1 MKKLIYLSIYLLF
14 LSNLDAQQTT
24 TIHFDK
30 PYYFSGDYIFYSF
43 CDSELAS
50 ENITARVSFYDEVRV
65 IESYHI
71 KIKNG
76 CGEGFIKTAYDSPS
90 KMYQMV
96 IHVFDEETFQP
107 IDLLATSIRI
117 YNEADI
123 SRTSLVSLP
132 KSQEELI
139 IADGQDVAQSDGAIE
154 LTLTI
159 PSQLRDKVKRVS
171 VSVRDQVLY
180 GPHLGTSSSQNHTNL
195 PVLVSGIPFSGRR
208 IYKGN
213 PDMTSKLLF
222 ALNTEQLIFDATE
235 VGNEEVIHFQLS
247 DFHDRQRITFMD
259 YLENEI
265 SVEPDAPWS
274 PLAYDQPLSI
284 DSSIIRHLDVHREEK
299 LINRLFEKVPVS
311 PARDTAIKV
320 ALRMPPNYTLD
331 VQEFD
336 IRGTTVDIFK
346 EIVTPLK
353 FRNLGKG
360 EFGGRVF
367 YERNGLSK
375 FYSRD
380 PLFILGD
387 RATMQGSYIAKFP
400 LQDISYFKIYSLYD
414 SLANLSPIAFGG
426 LVYVDM
432 VDPNYTLPEEITLPS
447 LTLQGLQAPVVYP
460 ITPRRAQNQ
469 PSIGPLSYW
478 NPKAT
483 HEGGSIPLRFPE
495 SDVSTT
501 YLVEAV
507 LHLENGRIEVIRR
520 LVPSGI

>member
-1 MKKLIYLSIYLLF
+1 MKKLIHIFIYLLF
-14 LSNLDAQQTT
+14 VSNLAAQQTT

-43 CDSELAS
+43 CDSELGS
-50 ENITARVSFYDEVRV
+50 ETITARVSFYDEVRV
-65 IESYHI
+65 IESYYI

-96 IHVFDEETFQP
+96 IHVFDEENFQP

-117 YNEADI
+117 YNEANI

-132 KSQEELI
+132 KSKEQLI

-154 LTLTI
+154 LTLKI
-159 PSQLRDKVKRVS
+159 PPHLSDKVKRVS
-171 VSVRDQVLY
+171 VSVRDQALY
-180 GPHLGTSSSQNHTNL
+180 GPHLKTPSSHNHTDL
-195 PVLVSGIPFSGRR
+195 PTLVRGIPFSGKR
-208 IYKGN
+208 IYKGS

-247 DFHDRQRITFMD
+247 DFNDRQRITFMD

-265 SVEPDAPWS
+265 SVVPDAPWS
-274 PLAYDQPLSI
+274 PTAYNQPLSI
-284 DSSIIRHLDVHREEK
+284 DSSIIRHLDVHREEM
-299 LINRLFEKVPVS
+299 LINRLFEKVSLS
-311 PARDTAIKV
+311 PARDTTIKA

-331 VQEFD
+331 VQEFE

-353 FRNLGKG
+353 FRSLGKG
-360 EFGGRVF
+360 EYGGRVF

-380 PLFILGD
+380 PMFILGD
-387 RATMQGSYIAKFP
+387 RATKHGQYIARFP
-400 LQDISYFKIYSLYD
+400 LQDIGYFKIYSLYD

-432 VDPNYTLPEEITLPS
+432 IDPNYTLPEEIALPS
-447 LTLQGLQAPVVYP
+447 LTLQGLQAPIVYP
-460 ITPRRAQNQ
+460 ITPQRARDQ
-469 PSIGPLSYW
+469 PSIGPLCYW
-478 NPKAT
+478 NPKAI
-483 HEGGSIPLRFPE
+483 HEGGGIPLKFSG

-507 LHLENGRIEVIRR
+507 LHLENGDIEVIRR